1 MTEPMTDGVINIKPA
16 SHSFE
21 ISAQDNEV
29 SVTMAMKI
37 NRNNIRRLTDILPLI
52 HGEAS
57 TIFRKFKTWIDI
69 PVDITVI
76 NPNISTFDR
85 NIEISGKTV
94 IVERNNNDVTFS
106 LDGFNRSVNIKLAD
120 LIEALLYLVK
130 EVLMSLLP
138 KADMF
143 CVASDLSMVKPY
155 RGSSL
160 RFQSSMANAT
170 VALWRDDYCVVSDYH
185 VYGNGYVLG
194 PSTRFSSMKVGLNK
208 YFEKQEDGTWLRV
221 NTSLDAYNLHKETQ
235 DFTVLSALNFT
246 KDSKHV

>member
-1 MTEPMTDGVINIKPA
+1 MTTTMTDGAISIRPA

-21 ISAQDNEV
+21 ISAQDNDA
-29 SVTMAMKI
+29 SVTMAIKI

-57 TIFRKFKTWIDI
+57 TVFRKFKTWIDI

-76 NPNISTFDR
+76 NPNISAFSR

-94 IVERNNNDVTFS
+94 IVERDNNDVTFS
-106 LDGFNRSVNIKLAD
+106 LDGFDRSVNIKLAD
-120 LIEALLYLVK
+120 LIEALSNLVK
-130 EVLMSLLP
+130 EVLLSLLP

-143 CVASDLSMVKPY
+143 FVASDLSMVKPY

-160 RFQSSMANAT
+160 RFQSSMAGAT
-170 VALWRDDYCVVSDYH
+170 VALWRDGCCVVSDYH
-185 VYGNGYVLG
+185 VYDNGYVRG
-194 PSTRFSSMKVGLNK
+194 PSTRFCSLKVGLNK

-221 NTSLDAYNLHKETQ
+221 NTSLDAHNLHKETQ
-235 DFTVLSALNFT
+235 DFTVHSALNFT